1 MVERFQQV
9 AFLLIITLRNVVEL
23 SESSPSSI
31 LPSTFVPLIK
41 LPATAT
47 VSALMT
53 PVMMVI
59 ASELIVDW
67 LKHAFITKFNQIR
80 PSIYGKYIDVLCKDL
95 VVGSP
100 GRLSGRRNVS
110 NDERHLFRLLT
121 RQTGFCG
128 SITSGFS
135 PYWISCL
142 TTCLPGKVSF
152 KDKPSWMHST
162 NLPLIDCSHVSTANA
177 NDYGQLEWW

>member
-110 NDERHLFRLLT
+110 NGKGMTFSVVANNTNRLLWINHPW
-121 RQTGFCG
+121 FLAVLD
-128 SITSGFS
+128 FL
-135 PYWISCL
+135 PYHLLAW
-142 TTCLPGKVSF
+142 
-152 KDKPSWMHST
+152 
-162 NLPLIDCSHVSTANA
+162 
-177 NDYGQLEWW
+177 